1 MKAAQTQPMAQG
13 HPTPHLCLGR
23 TLASI
28 LSFLF
33 LLSLLLDFL
42 NQLFI
47 IFLEQK
53 QQQGVSK
60 PVAAACSESHG
71 LRAMG
76 HYSTSHLLHL
86 LPSLAAWPSN
96 GKGSVLGR
104 SVPGL

>member
-1 MKAAQTQPMAQG
+1 MKGAQTQPMALKPSHG
-13 HPTPHLCLGR
+13 LSSDPRGRDAMPHLCLGR

-53 QQQGVSK
+53 QHQGVSK
-60 PVAAACSESHG
+60 LVAAPCSESHG
-71 LRAMG
+71 LKAMR
-76 HYSTSHLLHL
+76 HYSPF
-86 LPSLAAWPSN
+86 PSPAPSSLTGCLAF
-96 GKGSVLGR
+96 
-104 SVPGL
+104 